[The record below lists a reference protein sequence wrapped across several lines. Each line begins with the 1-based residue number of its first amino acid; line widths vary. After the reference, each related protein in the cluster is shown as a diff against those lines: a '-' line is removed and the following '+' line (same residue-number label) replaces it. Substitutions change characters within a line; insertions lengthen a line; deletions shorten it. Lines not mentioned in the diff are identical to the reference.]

1 MLNKA
6 IFIDRDGTLIED
18 RGYICDFSQVKIFP
32 FSFEAVKVINENGFK
47 VIVITNQSSIARG
60 ICTEYQVQK
69 LHNKME
75 ELFRS
80 KRAIINAFYYCP
92 FYEHGVIE
100 KYKKR
105 DECRKPFPGMILEA
119 AKDLNIDLS
128 ESFMI
133 GDNIKDVIAGCKAD
147 CKTILVKT
155 GNWSKTKKD
164 LKLSKIKPDFIS
176 DNVLKASIKVIELL
190 KY

>member
-6 IFIDRDGTLIED
+6 VFIDRDGTLIED
-18 RGYICDFSQVKIFP
+18 RGYICDFDQVEIFP

-105 DECRKPFPGMILEA
+105 DECRKPLPGMILKA

-133 GDNIKDVIAGCKAD
+133 GDNIKDVIAGRKAD

>member
-18 RGYICDFSQVKIFP
+18 RGYICDFIQVNIFP

-80 KRAIINAFYYCP
+80 NGAIINAFYYCP
-92 FYEHGVIE
+92 FYELGVIE

-105 DECRKPFPGMILEA
+105 DECRKPLPGMILKA
-119 AKDLNIDLS
+119 AKDLNIDLN
-128 ESFMI
+128 ESFML
-133 GDNIKDVIAGCKAD
+133 GDNIKDVIAGRKAN

-164 LKLSKIKPDFIS
+164 LKLIKIKPDFIA
-176 DNVLKASIKVIELL
+176 DNVLKASMKVVELL
-190 KY
+190 KH

>member
-18 RGYICDFSQVKIFP
+18 RGYICDFSQVNIFP

-60 ICTEYQVQK
+60 ICTEHQVKK

-105 DECRKPFPGMILEA
+105 DECRKPLPGMILKA

-133 GDNIKDVIAGCKAD
+133 GDNMKDVIAGCKAD

-176 DNVLKASIKVIELL
+176 DNVLKASMKVIELL